1 MWQNTA
7 FILIGLGILAL
18 VGWSIKAFFM
28 ETDIPLFIRIATGA
42 IGAGVLVLL
51 GVAIRERV
59 IKAKKENFK
68 GVEKLQ
74 KL

>member
-68 GVEKLQ
+68 GVEK
-74 KL
+74 